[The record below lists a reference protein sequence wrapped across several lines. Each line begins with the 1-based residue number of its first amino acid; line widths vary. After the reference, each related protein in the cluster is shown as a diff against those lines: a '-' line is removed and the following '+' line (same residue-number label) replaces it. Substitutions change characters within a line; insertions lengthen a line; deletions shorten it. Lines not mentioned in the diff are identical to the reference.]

1 MGHSRLEKSESHD
14 RILDVAV
21 AQFKG
26 RGFNGIGLA
35 ELMEHAGLTHGAFYK
50 HFASRD
56 SLVTESVFH
65 AFAQDRVRFAHRL
78 EKVTGDRLA
87 AHIDDYLTTAHRD
100 ERPRGCSMVALGSE
114 ISRAGD
120 DVKAAFQEHF
130 QVRCEWLANELGGP
144 KAEAKRHALTIMSAM
159 VGALTVARAMA
170 DPALSESILDSARKE
185 IKALAKRLR
194 SELRGG

>member
-1 MGHSRLEKSESHD
+1 
-14 RILDVAV
+14 
-21 AQFKG
+21 
-26 RGFNGIGLA
+26 
-35 ELMEHAGLTHGAFYK
+35 
-50 HFASRD
+50 
-56 SLVTESVFH
+56 
-65 AFAQDRVRFAHRL
+65 
-78 EKVTGDRLA
+78 
-87 AHIDDYLTTAHRD
+87 
-100 ERPRGCSMVALGSE
+100 MVALGSE